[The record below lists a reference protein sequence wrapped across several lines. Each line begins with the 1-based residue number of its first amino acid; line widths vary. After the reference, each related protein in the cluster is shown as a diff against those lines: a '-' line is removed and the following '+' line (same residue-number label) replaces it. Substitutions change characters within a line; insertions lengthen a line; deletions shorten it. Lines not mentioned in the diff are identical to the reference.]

1 MEMRKKKLVRNDIQ
15 LRLCLTFTLLTSVGL
30 LLQFLAFLA
39 TMTGKGLNE
48 AGLGEAHAEIVDA
61 TWMALVLSALVVLP
75 LTAAISILATH
86 RFAGPLF
93 VFRGFLEALVRG
105 ERPEDIRLRKDDE
118 LKDLSELLNRATAS
132 LRQKPDSEGDATEA
146 RSAA

>member
-118 LKDLSELLNRATAS
+118 LKDLSELLNRATQS
-132 LRQKPDSEGDATEA
+132 LRQPDSEGDATEA